1 VEGNVN
7 VLSKLLNKFGKDKIL
22 IILLIGIIMLVIS
35 IPTSGTTGV
44 VSSIS
49 VTDASGGDESEIE
62 AKLKRCLSK
71 VKDVGEADV
80 IVTYESDGKTVC
92 GVIIVAK
99 GGDNGTVVTQ
109 ITEAVEALLGLPA
122 HKIKVLK
129 MS

>member
-1 VEGNVN
+1 VN
-7 VLSKLLNKFGKDKIL
+7 ILSKLLNKFGRDKIL

-44 VSSIS
+44 AGSIG
-49 VTDASGGDESEIE
+49 VTDTSTGDESEIE

-71 VKDVGEADV
+71 VKDVGETDV

>member
-1 VEGNVN
+1 
-7 VLSKLLNKFGKDKIL
+7 
-22 IILLIGIIMLVIS
+22 
-35 IPTSGTTGV
+35 
-44 VSSIS
+44 
-49 VTDASGGDESEIE
+49 
-62 AKLKRCLSK
+62 

>member
-1 VEGNVN
+1 VN
-7 VLSKLLNKFGKDKIL
+7 ILSKLLNKFGRDKIL

-44 VSSIS
+44 AGSIG
-49 VTDASGGDESEIE
+49 VTDTSTGDESEIE

>member
-1 VEGNVN
+1 MN

-44 VSSIS
+44 VSSIG
-49 VTDASGGDESEIE
+49 VTDVSGGDESEIE

>member
-1 VEGNVN
+1 VN
-7 VLSKLLNKFGKDKIL
+7 ILSKLLNKPGRDKIL

-35 IPTSGTTGV
+35 IPTSGTT
-44 VSSIS
+44 SS
-49 VTDASGGDESEIE
+49 VTSIGITDSSGGDESEIE

>member
-1 VEGNVN
+1 VN

-44 VSSIS
+44 VSSIG
-49 VTDASGGDESEIE
+49 VTDVSGGDESEIE

>member
-1 VEGNVN
+1 VN
-7 VLSKLLNKFGKDKIL
+7 ILSKLLNKFGRDKIL

-35 IPTSGTTGV
+35 IPTSGTTG
-44 VSSIS
+44 S
-49 VTDASGGDESEIE
+49 VTSIGVTDTSTGDESEIE

>member
-1 VEGNVN
+1 VN
-7 VLSKLLNKFGKDKIL
+7 ILSKLLNKFGRDKIL

-35 IPTSGTTGV
+35 IPTSGTT
-44 VSSIS
+44 SS
-49 VTDASGGDESEIE
+49 VTSIGITDSSGGDESEIE